1 MDPLTHL
8 AGGIMIAHLS
18 AGLAPEPALTLTSI
32 GMAIAPDFDFLSRKL
47 PGAAFLRV
55 HHGFTHSF
63 AGLAIQSL
71 IYCSIAWTVFRLEVL
86 GIPASPF
93 VPLLAVG
100 LISALSHVLLDW
112 VMHNNGLPFL
122 HPFRYRRYAFPL
134 ILGVNPRTVSHK
146 CHERHF
152 HTCFGCQFRG
162 SLRNPVA
169 YLLTLGAVIGLL
181 LLPYRRQIAIAFLAA
196 TLGYLLYCYIARER
210 ARKVLV
216 AFDPTMDGADAYP
229 GRARPDRW
237 LFVRSGPDSSAVAYL
252 VCSPS
257 RAILHK
263 WQFPEAAVPADLIG
277 RIPRVVRDLKDC
289 IHHLYPVLITNNG
302 YRTLNFRDLSY
313 LYSEP
318 LELGSVRVV
327 FDQRG
332 DVVSEVFQEVWN

>member
-8 AGGIMIAHLS
+8 AGGVMIAHLCV
-18 AGLAPEPALTLTSI
+18 GLAPEPALSLTSI
-32 GMAIAPDFDFLSRKL
+32 GMALAPDFDFLSRKL

-63 AGLAIQSL
+63 TGVVFQSL
-71 IYCSIAWTVFRLEVL
+71 IYCSIAWSFFRLEL
-86 GIPASPF
+86 FNLPASPF
-93 VPLLAVG
+93 VPLLTIG
-100 LISALSHVLLDW
+100 LISAFSHVLLDW

-122 HPFRYRRYAFPL
+122 HPFRYSRYAFPL
-134 ILGVNPRTVSHK
+134 ILGVNPQTVSRK

-169 YLLTLGAVIGLL
+169 YLVTIGAAVGLI
-181 LLPYRRQIAIAFLAA
+181 LLPYRRVIAVVFLAA
-196 TLGYLLYCYIARER
+196 TFGYLLYCYIARER
-210 ARKVLV
+210 ARRVLI
-216 AFDPTMDGADAYP
+216 AFDPSMDGADAYP

-237 LFVRSGPDSSAVAYL
+237 LFVRSAPDSSAVAYL
-252 VCSPS
+252 VCSDS

-263 WQFPEAAVPADLIG
+263 WQFPQASVPDDLIR
-277 RIPRVVRDLKDC
+277 RIPRVVQDLKYC
-289 IHHLYPVLITNNG
+289 IHHLYPMLITDNG

-327 FDQRG
+327 FDAQG
-332 DVVSEVFQEVWN
+332 NIVSEVFQEVWN